1 MGSGSSG
8 APAATKAVP
17 LRTRSRRLRLGVLG
31 RFELLCDGARVPVPM
46 SAQRVAAFV
55 ALHERP
61 VERSYV
67 AGSLWLDS
75 PEERAHANLRSALW
89 RLGRQG
95 CELVDTRDQLLRIRA
110 EVSVDIREVEAS
122 IRAALSGACGDLD
135 PSLLADDLLPN
146 WYDDWVLLERER
158 FRQLRLHGLEV
169 MCEQLTEAGRLA
181 EALDAG
187 LAAVAGEPLRES
199 AHRALMRVHLAE
211 GNAVEALR
219 QYGLFRRMLREQLGV
234 EPSAQIQ
241 QLVQPV
247 AAALN
252 RVRANGASA

>member
-1 MGSGSSG
+1 MRGVSSD
-8 APAATKAVP
+8 APAATKAVS
-17 LRTRSRRLRLGVLG
+17 LRARSRRVRLRVLG
-31 RFELLCDGARVPVPM
+31 RFELLCDGIRVPVPM

-55 ALHERP
+55 GLHERP
-61 VERSYV
+61 LERAYV

-89 RLGRQG
+89 RLGRYG

-110 EVSVDIREVEAS
+110 EVSVDVREVEAS
-122 IRAALSGACGDLD
+122 IRAALTGVGGHLD
-135 PSLLADDLLPN
+135 PALLADDLLPN

-158 FRQLRLHGLEV
+158 FRQLRLHALEV
-169 MCEQLTEAGRLA
+169 LCERLTEAGRLA

-199 AHRALMRVHLAE
+199 AQRALMRVHLAE
-211 GNAVEALR
+211 GNAVEVLR

-241 QLVQPV
+241 ELVQPV
-247 AAALN
+247 AAAFAG
-252 RVRANGASA
+252 VRPARARA